1 MPGSSPGMTFCA
13 WHADPQR
20 GGRINANKDKL
31 GLKTIVLAVDDGEA
45 TRNTADGARVNI
57 KKAGLTMVY
66 GKTYPPTTT
75 PTALAL
81 LKRTSVAKNDMAAR
95 RLAKINRLAGGRWE
109 N

>member
-1 MPGSSPGMTFCA
+1 MTFCA

-31 GLKTIVLAVDDGEA
+31 GLKTIVLAVNDGEA

-75 PTALAL
+75 ATALAL

-95 RLAKINRLAGGRWE
+95 RLAKINRLAGGRWD